1 MKMGAHFNEDDLFV
15 HGFEYTVG
23 TNDGAQFRKVK
34 FTGTKFQNLLRFLID
49 SSNLRSSVKGFAKM
63 IKQSYS

>member
-34 FTGTKFQNLLRFLID
+34 FTGTKLYHGSQC
-49 SSNLRSSVKGFAKM
+49 
-63 IKQSYS
+63 